1 MVDHR
6 DQPYIY
12 FVLYRISKIDDCNPI
27 VYPGS
32 HKFHQIVPARRQS
45 VVIITRDRVIKGYKT
60 SNSKAV
66 HPVGESDMVKEEMDR

>member
-45 VVIITRDRVIKGYKT
+45 VVIITRDRVIKGYK
-60 SNSKAV
+60 NIKF
-66 HPVGESDMVKEEMDR
+66 ESGAPRG